1 MPASHLQADRAWG
14 ELLRDVTPAK
24 GDYQSWRQSRLRQ
37 RLEESGPTA
46 GSWNH
51 LISLVLIS
59 PECDADSTR
68 LDVTLRSLLR
78 QTYHNIEVMVVGGH
92 LAETHL
98 ADAFAGYRGIFFEPE
113 LTHLGILRDS
123 HADRV
128 WRGSH
133 LMFAWPGTV
142 FDADAFALL
151 NAALNAH
158 APNVSPDLVLCDH
171 DRVKE
176 SEDFVEPCFTCGWDP
191 DLIHSLDYVETA
203 FLASRALIRRHRARS
218 TSCTSLHDWL
228 RLIAQ
233 HEPDLVTQ
241 HVTETVVHLPPPDVQ
256 PPPPVRSS
264 HALVGTPELA
274 VIVPNRN
281 RPELLKQCLKF
292 MDFENGFKTELI
304 IVDNASDDPS
314 VVALYAQLEARHG
327 AKIASMNQRFNFAR
341 MVNVGVAVARAET
354 FLLLNNDV
362 EITAPGLIEQLL
374 AHAQRPEV
382 GVVGTKLLNGDGTV
396 QHAGIVLEEG
406 HAGVQTML
414 ARHVLRGASRSD
426 PGYLGA
432 LSCVRNYQAVTG
444 ALMAGRRGVFVEVG
458 GFDEVHLPVEFNDVD
473 YCLRVRRA
481 GYRVLCLPLDGIFHL
496 ESSTRGSELS
506 PEVARMRQ
514 AAMAC
519 MADRWREAFRHD
531 PYRNP
536 WVELGDVP
544 RACFPW
550 ARDDAGA
557 A

>member
-78 QTYHNIEVMVVGGH
+78 QTYHNIEVMILGGEPS
-92 LAETHL
+92 ETYL
-98 ADAFAGYRGIFFEPE
+98 ADAFAAYRGFFLEPG
-113 LTHLGILRDS
+113 LSYLDILRDS
-123 HADRV
+123 RTGKV

-158 APNVSPDLVLCDH
+158 APNVSPNLVLCDH

-191 DLIHSLDYVETA
+191 ELIHSLDYVETA

-264 HALVGTPELA
+264 HALAGTPELA

-281 RPELLKQCLKF
+281 RPELLMQCLKF
-292 MDFENGFKTELI
+292 MQFENRFKTELI

-314 VVALYAQLEARHG
+314 VLAIYADLQARSG
-327 AKIASMNQRFNFAR
+327 AKIVSMNQRFNFAR
-341 MVNVGVAVARAET
+341 MVNVGVAAARAET

-374 AHAQRPEV
+374 AHALRPEV

-414 ARHVLRGASRSD
+414 ARHVLRGAPRDD

-444 ALMAGRRGVFVEVG
+444 ALMASRREIFVEVG

-481 GYRVLCLPLDGIFHL
+481 GYRVLCLPLDGIFHR

-514 AAMAC
+514 AAMAR

-536 WVELGDVP
+536 WVELGDLP
-544 RACFPW
+544 QAHFPW
-550 ARDDAGA
+550 SGEDAGA
-557 A
+557 P

>member
-1 MPASHLQADRAWG
+1 MNS
-14 ELLRDVTPAK
+14 AK
-24 GDYQSWRQSRLRQ
+24 GDYQSWQRARLRQ
-37 RLEESGPTA
+37 RLEGSGSTA
-46 GSWNH
+46 GCWNH
-51 LISLVLIS
+51 LFSIALIS
-59 PECDADSTR
+59 AAGGADRAPLVS
-68 LDVTLRSLLR
+68 TLRSLLQ
-78 QTYHNIEVMVVGGH
+78 QTYRNIEVMVLGEP

-98 ADAFAGYRGIFFEPE
+98 ADAFAAYRGIFFEPG
-113 LTHLGILRDS
+113 LTHLDILHDAR
-123 HADRV
+123 ADRA

-142 FDADAFALL
+142 FDADAFTQL
-151 NAALNAH
+151 NAALNAQT
-158 APNVSPDLVLCDH
+158 PSGPDLVLCDH
-171 DRVKE
+171 DRVTGPD
-176 SEDFVEPCFTCGWDP
+176 DFIEPCFTSGWDP
-191 DLIHSLDYVETA
+191 DLIQTLDYVETA
-203 FLASRALIRRHRARS
+203 YLASRALIRRHRVRS
-218 TSCTSLHDWL
+218 ASCTSLHDWL
-228 RLIAQ
+228 RLIAE

-241 HVTETVVHLPPPDVQ
+241 HVTETVVHLPQ
-256 PPPPVRSS
+256 PGAPSFPTPGSN
-264 HALVGTPELA
+264 HALPVAASELA

-281 RPELLKQCLKF
+281 RPDLLTRCLKF
-292 MDFENGFKTELI
+292 LDLQNRFKTELI

-314 VVALYAQLEARHG
+314 VLALYAQLEARYG
-327 AKIASMNQRFNFAR
+327 ARIVGMNQRFNFSR
-341 MVNVGVAVARAET
+341 MVNLGVAAAAAKT

-362 EITAPGLIEQLL
+362 EITGPGLVEQML
-374 AHAQRPEV
+374 AHASRPEV

-396 QHAGIVLEEG
+396 QHAGIQLLEG

-414 ARHVLRGASRSD
+414 ALHVLRGAKRDD

-432 LSCVRNYQAVTG
+432 LSCVRNCQAVTG
-444 ALMAGRRGVFVEVG
+444 ALMVGRRDVFLEVG

-506 PEVARMRQ
+506 PEVARMRL

-544 RACFPW
+544 RARFPW
-550 ARDDAGA
+550 SGEGAGTP
-557 A
+557 